1 MKTLI
6 VIPAYNEESSILSTV
21 ECIFD
26 YNKRNGTSYDV
37 LVINDGSKDNTEDI
51 LCENNI
57 PHVRLIE
64 NLGIGGAVQTG
75 FKYAVIHDYD
85 VAVQFDGDG
94 QHDVEYIKDIVG
106 EIESG
111 NCNMAIGSRFINKGK
126 KGFKSSAA
134 RRIGIKIISA
144 SIKLLTRKRICDPT
158 SGFRACDKELI
169 AFFAQNYPTEYP
181 EPVSEV
187 TVLKRKCRI
196 SEVPVEM
203 HERQGG
209 RSSIRTWKNAY
220 YMVNVLIAMLVES
233 LKRY

>member
-1 MKTLI
+1 MRTLI

-21 ECIFD
+21 RCVLDHNE
-26 YNKRNGTSYDV
+26 RTGASYDV
-37 LVINDGSKDNTEDI
+37 LVINDGSTDGTEDI
-51 LCENNI
+51 LRENGI

-75 FKYAVIHDYD
+75 FKYAVTHGYD
-85 VAVQFDGDG
+85 IAVQFDGDG
-94 QHDVEYIKDIVG
+94 QHDVEYVKDIVG
-106 EIESG
+106 EIEAG
-111 NCNMAIGSRFINKGK
+111 RCNMAIGSRFVKKEK

-134 RRIGIKIISA
+134 RRMGIKIISA
-144 SIKLLTRKRICDPT
+144 FIRLLTRKRICDPT
-158 SGFRACDKELI
+158 SGFRACDRELT
-169 AFFAQNYPTEYP
+169 ALFAENYPTEYP

-187 TVLKRKCRI
+187 TVLKRKYRI

-203 HERQGG
+203 HERKGG
-209 RSSIRTWKNAY
+209 RSSIRAWKNVY